1 MNRRDLLIAASAA
14 LALPVAARAGVGAEA
29 TPDDVLQALGRGETV
44 FVDFYTDWCTTCRA
58 QERVINALLDG
69 DPGYEA
75 AVTFLALDWDKY
87 QGSELAQILNI
98 PRRSTLV
105 VLKADRE
112 YGRIVAGTARGQIK
126 ELMDAAVAAAAES

>member
-44 FVDFYTDWCTTCRA
+44 FVDFYTNWCTTCRA
-58 QERVINALLDG
+58 QERVISALLES
-69 DPGYEA
+69 DPGYED
-75 AVTFLALDWDKY
+75 AVTFLAVDWDQYK
-87 QGSELAQILNI
+87 GSELVEILNI

-126 ELMDAAVAAAAES
+126 ELMDAAVAAAAAS